1 MNRYIVNV
9 GLNEVK
15 IFHHQEDYLFG
26 KKYNKGQTFF
36 YIFTTENTFP
46 NKLSR
51 QGFIGCFSNFQVLR
65 SDTFNRNIT
74 IHINK
79 QKFIALESLNI
90 VSPKKK
96 KDVQTKINIGN
107 YFTSITR
114 KKLFG
119 CKYDEEVYDCMSR
132 RIDMFD
138 DILANNLP
146 ISKIINKC
154 SKESELTPSQ
164 VITINRKIS
173 FIATSLPYYSQF
185 RLIGKDTFQAML

>member
-26 KKYNKGQTFF
+26 KKYNKGQIFF

-65 SDTFNRNIT
+65 SDTFNINIT

-79 QKFIALESLNI
+79 QKFIAFELLNI
-90 VSPKKK
+90 VSPRKKK
-96 KDVQTKINIGN
+96 GCSNKNQ
-107 YFTSITR
+107 YW
-114 KKLFG
+114 KLF
-119 CKYDEEVYDCMSR
+119 Y
-132 RIDMFD
+132 F
-138 DILANNLP
+138 NN
-146 ISKIINKC
+146 KKEIIW
-154 SKESELTPSQ
+154 
-164 VITINRKIS
+164 
-173 FIATSLPYYSQF
+173 
-185 RLIGKDTFQAML
+185 M